1 MEGEYSSD
9 EDTPD
14 VISFDEIVPCGSVR
28 VAVINKEQYLSV
40 QDIIAVIGPFNA
52 DVSYVWGIWS
62 KSIQDELRCLSTSYE
77 FPGRNQLA
85 QHVIMFQGAMKLIAW
100 LPGGRSKQE
109 CEKAVEILIQHYTGD
124 KTMLRNVYAIAKSK
138 GVAMS
143 SLEVIPEVLVQD
155 EMTRKRKALDLEDLK
170 TNLNAKRLDLQ
181 TRAWKAYANVCADHE
196 IDTAGREHFK
206 KVFVVISSAN
216 AGIYP

>member
-14 VISFDEIVPCGSVR
+14 VISFDEIISGGTMR
-28 VAVINKEQYLSV
+28 VVVIDGEQYLSV
-40 QDIIAVIGPFNA
+40 KDVVRLGGGHVVPIQAIDEISFLVKTWKFSGSDDSEEQVI
-52 DVSYVWGIWS
+52 
-62 KSIQDELRCLSTSYE
+62 L
-77 FPGRNQLA
+77 
-85 QHVIMFQGAMKLIAW
+85 FQGAIKLLTW
-100 LPGGRSKQE
+100 LPIGRARLSCCK
-109 CEKAVEILIQHYTGD
+109 VVDILIKNYRGD
-124 KTMLRNVYAIAKSK
+124 REMLRDVYAIAMSK
-138 GVAMS
+138 TN
-143 SLEVIPEVLVQD
+143 QDD